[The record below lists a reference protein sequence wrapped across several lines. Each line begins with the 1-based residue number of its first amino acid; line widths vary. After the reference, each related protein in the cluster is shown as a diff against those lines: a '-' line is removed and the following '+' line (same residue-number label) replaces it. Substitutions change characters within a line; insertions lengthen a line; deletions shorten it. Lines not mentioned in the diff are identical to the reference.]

1 MLSSE
6 RASSSG
12 GDTTEQIVVA
22 QLEKPD
28 RAPMA
33 KEGDTPSSS
42 SSAAARMRLLEREV
56 ATAKQTENKMLE
68 SLISQT
74 KELEQAKMALEEAKL
89 EAATLRQAGPAQQGQ
104 WSVRD
109 LMFGGVDE
117 EINGLRARLRSAL
130 AGEERSRKA
139 ADDLAAALSAVTMEA
154 KQVKAWLS
162 DAQAD
167 LERANA
173 EAGRLEGLLRATEAD
188 LWSATE
194 QLDGVMSDWKE
205 AAAAWRAREKAL
217 LGRARA
223 AEEDAAAAR
232 RENAELA
239 EMHRAVD
246 HDNDGLRRALE
257 RAAEEANA
265 ASESLEFA
273 SGENSK
279 LRDAVAE
286 KEDAMESLRLEN
298 ESLKS
303 SEAAAQGRA
312 ADLHNQLTAAMD
324 DYYEFDHFD
333 DGRQYGGLEHAMKQR
348 KRRSVLRKFGDFFR
362 RRSLHKSDFG
372 PVLPR

>member
-1 MLSSE
+1 
-6 RASSSG
+6 
-12 GDTTEQIVVA
+12 
-22 QLEKPD
+22 
-28 RAPMA
+28 MA

-117 EINGLRARLRSAL
+117 
-130 AGEERSRKA
+130 
-139 ADDLAAALSAVTMEA
+139 
-154 KQVKAWLS
+154 
-162 DAQAD
+162 
-167 LERANA
+167 
-173 EAGRLEGLLRATEAD
+173 
-188 LWSATE
+188 
-194 QLDGVMSDWKE
+194 
-205 AAAAWRAREKAL
+205 
-217 LGRARA
+217 
-223 AEEDAAAAR
+223 
-232 RENAELA
+232 
-239 EMHRAVD
+239 
-246 HDNDGLRRALE
+246 
-257 RAAEEANA
+257 
-265 ASESLEFA
+265 FA

-312 ADLHNQLTAAMD
+312 ADLHNQLTAATKTADGGAGGGEKACAAGLLLEEWKTDAQGKLSAAAFLDSGRVMAAASRKDRRMFASISNLAELRSAAAAAAMD